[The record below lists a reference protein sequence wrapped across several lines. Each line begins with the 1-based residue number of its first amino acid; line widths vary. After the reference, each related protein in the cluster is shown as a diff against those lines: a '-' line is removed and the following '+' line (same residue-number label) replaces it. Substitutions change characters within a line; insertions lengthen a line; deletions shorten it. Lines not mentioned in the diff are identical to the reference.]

1 MKNVKK
7 VTCLNH
13 GGGHVVIAPTA
24 CAADGASLAATLGL
38 KFEKS
43 VRMRVAISDA
53 KVPDPDSWK
62 FVPVSAAV
70 MSAWAGDIQLHLG
83 SVVAAAMKAGG
94 KAVRAEWNG
103 FEINPKRIMKLIDA
117 FYLYDSIKHK
127 NVNIENL
134 IGLQY
139 TSSCSYS
146 TLHELDNMFK
156 LKVRRYAE
164 IVDTR
169 SGITLQFLKDYYR
182 IQRSEKNSEKLDM
195 LLKKTRKLSYEEA
208 VYMVE
213 RELKV
218 CRLVARNLLQAD
230 DHWSDYQ
237 YMAGKQVKV
246 SDGLVDYKVIPYQ
259 PEFTKPDSASSTQKR
274 HTSRPKA

>member
-1 MKNVKK
+1 MKKVKK
-7 VTCLNH
+7 FACLNQ
-13 GGGHVVIAPTA
+13 GVGHVVLAQTA
-24 CAADGASLAATLGL
+24 SAADGASLAAGLGL
-38 KFEKS
+38 KFEKA

-53 KVPDPDSWK
+53 EVPDPDSWK
-62 FVPVSAAV
+62 FWPVSAV
-70 MSAWAGDIQLHLG
+70 VVSAWAGDIQLHLG
-83 SVVAAAMKAGG
+83 CVVAAAMKAGG
-94 KAVRAEWNG
+94 RAVRAEWNG
-103 FEINPKRIMKLIDA
+103 FEINPKRIMKLIDT

-246 SDGLVDYKVIPYQ
+246 SDGLVDYKVIPYR
-259 PEFTKPDSASSTQKR
+259 PEFTKPESASSTQKR
-274 HTSRPKA
+274 HSSRPKA

>member
-13 GGGHVVIAPTA
+13 GGGHVVLAPTA

-38 KFEKS
+38 KFEKA

-53 KVPDPDSWK
+53 EVPDPDSWK
-62 FVPVSAAV
+62 FWPVSAAV
-70 MSAWAGDIQLHLG
+70 VSAWAGDIQLHLG
-83 SVVAAAMKAGG
+83 SVVAAAMKAGD
-94 KAVRAEWNG
+94 KTAHAEWNG
-103 FEINPKRIMKLIDA
+103 FEINPKRIM
-117 FYLYDSIKHK
+117 KHK

-164 IVDTR
+164 VVDTR
-169 SGITLQFLKDYYR
+169 SGETLQFLKDRYR
-182 IQRSEKNSEKLDM
+182 IWKLENSEKFDM

-208 VYMVE
+208 VYMVQ
-213 RELKV
+213 REMKV
-218 CRLVARNLLQAD
+218 CLLLARGLLQRD
-230 DHWSDYQ
+230 DYWSDYQ
-237 YMAGKQVKV
+237 YKAGKKVKV
-246 SDGLVDYKVIPYQ
+246 SDEWYEGYKVIPYQ

>member
-13 GGGHVVIAPTA
+13 GGGHVVLAPTA

-43 VRMRVAISDA
+43 IRMRVAISDA
-53 KVPDPDSWK
+53 KVPDPDSWE
-62 FVPVSAAV
+62 FMPVSAAV
-70 MSAWAGDIQLHLG
+70 VSVWAGDIQLHLG

-94 KAVRAEWNG
+94 RAAHAEWNG

-117 FYLYDSIKHK
+117 FYLYDRIKHK

-134 IGLQY
+134 LGLQY
-139 TSSCSYS
+139 ASSCSYS
-146 TLHELDNMFK
+146 TLREMDNMFK
-156 LKVRRYAE
+156 LKVRRYAGIE
-164 IVDTR
+164 DTR
-169 SGITLQFLKDYYR
+169 SGGTLQFLKDYYR
-182 IQRSEKNSEKLDM
+182 IQRSEMNSEKLEM

-208 VYMVE
+208 VYMLQ

-218 CRLVARNLLQAD
+218 CLLLARELLQRD
-230 DHWSDYQ
+230 DHWSDYR
-237 YMAGKQVKV
+237 YRAGKLVKE
-246 SDGLVDYKVIPYQ
+246 SDSVYKIISYQ
-259 PEFTKPDSASSTQKR
+259 PKFTN
-274 HTSRPKA
+274 

>member
-1 MKNVKK
+1 
-7 VTCLNH
+7 
-13 GGGHVVIAPTA
+13 
-24 CAADGASLAATLGL
+24 
-38 KFEKS
+38 
-43 VRMRVAISDA
+43 
-53 KVPDPDSWK
+53 
-62 FVPVSAAV
+62 
-70 MSAWAGDIQLHLG
+70 
-83 SVVAAAMKAGG
+83 
-94 KAVRAEWNG
+94 
-103 FEINPKRIMKLIDA
+103 
-117 FYLYDSIKHK
+117 
-127 NVNIENL
+127 
-134 IGLQY
+134 
-139 TSSCSYS
+139 
-146 TLHELDNMFK
+146 
-156 LKVRRYAE
+156 
-164 IVDTR
+164 
-169 SGITLQFLKDYYR
+169 
-182 IQRSEKNSEKLDM
+182 M